1 MEKAKLEISKTKK
14 GEYVAS
20 LVFPNGKKQPV
31 PNLKLKDDSLNGK
44 EIEVE
49 REKGQIKKIY
59 YEGKEIYSETESK
72 KAQATKQ
79 SKDKIIEQSP
89 SQSTNIYSK
98 APYNF
103 IPLNEKVV
111 PAEEIPE
118 FDRYCTKRYCTEERI
133 ESRFTGY
140 IDIEIK
146 ALTPL
151 YIRDTLTEE
160 EYKEKL
166 RIEDENENKKKNK
179 QQKFINPDFF
189 SPGGLPRIPGSSLR
203 GMIRTLV
210 EIMSFGKFG
219 FFDDARLYY
228 RAVGDTSR
236 LGIDYRNKMVD
247 TSNNYFPKFK
257 AGILRAKGSNRYEI
271 LPSKVINGTQIYRI
285 NFDKRTG
292 IVDGTTEFRLS
303 DFEFKEIYFKPVTP
317 QNHTHYRIDRR
328 TNARIPYQLRYAKL
342 TSVSLTQNNSHPNRG
357 YIISSGHMDKKHMHW
372 VINEPDLSV
381 TPLNLDDDVV
391 KSYKN
396 DSQRNAPDILEKLKE
411 KQEIPCFYLVDQSG
425 KVISFGHT
433 GFFRLAYE
441 KTIGDHIPRELKS
454 PNITDIAEAIF
465 GNEKTHAGRV
475 FFEDAYLDGKPE
487 DALLETAVP
496 KILSNPKPTC
506 FQHYIEQKP
515 ENLENPPKNLA
526 HYNSENSIRG
536 YKLYWHRSG
545 LNYEAE
551 EISYDEKDFNKLLS
565 DFKKSK
571 DDFKGY
577 IIEEKN
583 NKIKIDLKNLP
594 QELKAIIIKSIGKYE
609 TQHTLLKPINKG
621 AVFRGRIRFENLSK
635 VELGALLFALD
646 LPDGLAHKLGMGKP
660 LGFGSV
666 KITPK
671 LYLSDRMKRYTDLF
685 AEWDGLNDETNR
697 ITEFKDEFEKYVLDK
712 LRNSGAI
719 QENINSLWNIE
730 RMQHLKAMLDF
741 NNKPNDL
748 ETDYLPLDEFKERK
762 VLPKPNEIKNK

>member
-14 GEYVAS
+14 GDYVAS
-20 LVFPNGKKQPV
+20 LVFPNGKRQPV

-44 EIEVE
+44 EVEVE

-59 YEGKEIYSETESK
+59 YGGKEIYPATESK

-79 SKDKIIEQSP
+79 SKNKIIEQSQ

-118 FDRYCTKRYCTEERI
+118 FDSYCTKRYCTEERI
-133 ESRFTGY
+133 EGRFTGY

-210 EIMSFGKFG
+210 EIMSFGKFM

-228 RAVGDTSR
+228 RGLADKCKNLR
-236 LGIDYRNKMVD
+236 DEYRNKIRGK
-247 TSNNYFPKFK
+247 S
-257 AGILRAKGSNRYEI
+257 AGILYKVGFEYFI
-271 LPSKVINGTQIYRI
+271 KPSKGFKQIFKSEAREIIEKNGYTY
-285 NFDKRTG
+285 G
-292 IVDGTTEFRLS
+292 
-303 DFEFKEIYFKPVTP
+303 EFKHYKVNNAYIVVSGPMQGKKRDWFIEFPDEKTDEIRVSPEDI
-317 QNHTHYRIDRR
+317 QN
-328 TNARIPYQLRYAKL
+328 
-342 TSVSLTQNNSHPNRG
+342 
-357 YIISSGHMDKKHMHW
+357 
-372 VINEPDLSV
+372 
-381 TPLNLDDDVV
+381 
-391 KSYKN
+391 YKN
-396 DSQRNAPDILEKLKE
+396 DKNRSDRVPDLLKLAKDE
-411 KQEIPCFYLVDQSG
+411 VPCFYIMYKDS
-425 KVISFGHT
+425 KEKDKIAFGHT

-441 KTIGDHIPRELKS
+441 KTIGDHIPSELKN
-454 PNITDIAEAIF
+454 PDITDLAEAIF

-487 DALLETAVP
+487 DALLETAIP

-506 FQHYIEQKP
+506 FQHYIEQNE
-515 ENLENPPKNLA
+515 ENLKDHPKNLA
-526 HYNSENSIRG
+526 HYNKENPIRG
-536 YKLYWHRSG
+536 YKLYWRRSD

-551 EISYDEKDFNKLLS
+551 EISFDEEEFNKLLS
-565 DFKKSK
+565 DFNKSK
-571 DDFKGY
+571 DDFNEY

-583 NKIKIDLKNLP
+583 NKVKINLKKLP
-594 QELKAIIIKSIGKYE
+594 NELKEIIIKSVGKYE

-660 LGFGSV
+660 LGLGSV

>member
-14 GEYVAS
+14 GDYVAS
-20 LVFPNGKKQPV
+20 LVFPNGKRQPV

-44 EIEVE
+44 EVEVE

-59 YEGKEIYSETESK
+59 YEGKEIYPATESK

-79 SKDKIIEQSP
+79 SKNKIIEQSP

-118 FDRYCTKRYCTEERI
+118 FDRYYTEN
-133 ESRFTGY
+133 RFTGY

-146 ALTPL
+146 ALTSL

-160 EYKEKL
+160 EYKQKLEKEK
-166 RIEDENENKKKNK
+166 RDETY
-179 QQKFINPDFF
+179 INPDFF

-210 EIMSFGKFG
+210 EIMSFGKFM

-228 RAVGDTSR
+228 RGLADKCKNLR
-236 LGIDYRNKMVD
+236 DEYRNKIRGK
-247 TSNNYFPKFK
+247 S
-257 AGILRAKGSNRYEI
+257 AGILYKVRFEYFIK
-271 LPSKVINGTQIYRI
+271 PSKGFKQISKDEARKIIEKNGYTY
-285 NFDKRTG
+285 G
-292 IVDGTTEFRLS
+292 
-303 DFEFKEIYFKPVTP
+303 EFKHYKVNNAYIVVSGPMQGKKRDWLIEFPDEKTDEIRVSPEDI
-317 QNHTHYRIDRR
+317 QN
-328 TNARIPYQLRYAKL
+328 
-342 TSVSLTQNNSHPNRG
+342 
-357 YIISSGHMDKKHMHW
+357 
-372 VINEPDLSV
+372 
-381 TPLNLDDDVV
+381 
-391 KSYKN
+391 YKN
-396 DSQRNAPDILEKLKE
+396 DKNRSDRVPDLLKLAKDE
-411 KQEIPCFYLVDQSG
+411 VPCFYIMYKDS
-425 KVISFGHT
+425 KEKDKIAFGHT

-441 KTIGDHIPRELKS
+441 KTIGDHIPSELKN
-454 PNITDIAEAIF
+454 PDITDLAEAIF

-487 DALLETAVP
+487 DFILPSAIP

-515 ENLENPPKNLA
+515 ENLENHPKNLA
-526 HYNSENSIRG
+526 HYNSENPIRG

-551 EISYDEKDFNKLLS
+551 EISFDEEDFNKLLS
-565 DFKKSK
+565 DFNKSK
-571 DDFKGY
+571 DDFNEY

-583 NKIKIDLKNLP
+583 NKVKINLKKLP
-594 QELKAIIIKSIGKYE
+594 NELKEIIIKSVGKYE

-660 LGFGSV
+660 LGLGSV

-730 RMQHLKAMLDF
+730 RMQHLKAMVDF

>member
-14 GEYVAS
+14 GDYVAS
-20 LVFPNGKKQPV
+20 LVFPNGKRQPV

-44 EIEVE
+44 EVEVE

-59 YEGKEIYSETESK
+59 YEGKEIYPATESK

-79 SKDKIIEQSP
+79 SKNKIIEQSP

-118 FDRYCTKRYCTEERI
+118 FDRYYTEN
-133 ESRFTGY
+133 RFTGY

-146 ALTPL
+146 TLTSL

-160 EYKEKL
+160 EYKQKLEKEK
-166 RIEDENENKKKNK
+166 RDETY
-179 QQKFINPDFF
+179 INPDFF

-210 EIMSFGKFG
+210 EIMSFGKFM

-228 RAVGDTSR
+228 RGLADKCKNLR
-236 LGIDYRNKMVD
+236 DEYRNKIRGK
-247 TSNNYFPKFK
+247 S
-257 AGILRAKGSNRYEI
+257 AGILYKVGFEYFI
-271 LPSKVINGTQIYRI
+271 KPSKGFKQIFKSEAREIIEKNGYTY
-285 NFDKRTG
+285 G
-292 IVDGTTEFRLS
+292 
-303 DFEFKEIYFKPVTP
+303 EFKHYKVNNAYIVVSGPMQGKKRDWLIEFPDEKTDEIRVSPEDI
-317 QNHTHYRIDRR
+317 QN
-328 TNARIPYQLRYAKL
+328 
-342 TSVSLTQNNSHPNRG
+342 
-357 YIISSGHMDKKHMHW
+357 
-372 VINEPDLSV
+372 
-381 TPLNLDDDVV
+381 
-391 KSYKN
+391 YKN
-396 DSQRNAPDILEKLKE
+396 DKNRSDRVPDLLKLAKDE
-411 KQEIPCFYLVDQSG
+411 VPCFYIVYKDS
-425 KVISFGHT
+425 KEKDKIAFGHT

-441 KTIGDHIPRELKS
+441 KTIGDHIPSELKN
-454 PNITDIAEAIF
+454 PDITDLAEAIF

-487 DALLETAVP
+487 DALLETAIP

-506 FQHYIEQKP
+506 FQHYIEQNE
-515 ENLENPPKNLA
+515 ENLKDHPKNLA
-526 HYNSENSIRG
+526 HYNKENPIRG

-551 EISYDEKDFNKLLS
+551 EISFDEEEFNKLLS
-565 DFKKSK
+565 DFNKSK
-571 DDFKGY
+571 DDFNEY

-583 NKIKIDLKNLP
+583 NKVKINLKKLP
-594 QELKAIIIKSIGKYE
+594 NELKEIIIKSVGKYE

-660 LGFGSV
+660 LGLGSV

>member
-14 GEYVAS
+14 GDYVAS
-20 LVFPNGKKQPV
+20 LVFPNGKRQPV

-44 EIEVE
+44 EVEVE

-59 YEGKEIYSETESK
+59 YEGKEIYPATESK

-79 SKDKIIEQSP
+79 SKNKIIEQSP

-118 FDRYCTKRYCTEERI
+118 FDKYCTKRYCTEERI
-133 ESRFTGY
+133 EGRFTGY

-210 EIMSFGKFG
+210 EIMSFGKFM

-228 RAVGDTSR
+228 RGLADKCKNLR
-236 LGIDYRNKMVD
+236 DEYRNKIRGK
-247 TSNNYFPKFK
+247 S
-257 AGILRAKGSNRYEI
+257 AGILYKVGFEYFI
-271 LPSKVINGTQIYRI
+271 KPSKGFKQIFKSEAREIIEKNGYTY
-285 NFDKRTG
+285 G
-292 IVDGTTEFRLS
+292 
-303 DFEFKEIYFKPVTP
+303 EFKHYKVNNAYIVVSGPMQGKKRDWLIEFPDEKTDEIRVSPEDI
-317 QNHTHYRIDRR
+317 QN
-328 TNARIPYQLRYAKL
+328 
-342 TSVSLTQNNSHPNRG
+342 
-357 YIISSGHMDKKHMHW
+357 
-372 VINEPDLSV
+372 
-381 TPLNLDDDVV
+381 
-391 KSYKN
+391 YKN
-396 DSQRNAPDILEKLKE
+396 DKNRSDRVPDLLKLAKDE
-411 KQEIPCFYLVDQSG
+411 VPCFYIMYKDS
-425 KVISFGHT
+425 KEKDKIAFGHT

-441 KTIGDHIPRELKS
+441 KTIGDHIPSELKN
-454 PNITDIAEAIF
+454 PDITDLAEAIF

-487 DALLETAVP
+487 DALLETAIP

-506 FQHYIEQKP
+506 FQHYIEQNE
-515 ENLENPPKNLA
+515 ENLKDHPKNLA
-526 HYNSENSIRG
+526 HYNKENPIRG

-551 EISYDEKDFNKLLS
+551 EISFDEEEFNKLLS
-565 DFKKSK
+565 DFNKSK
-571 DDFKGY
+571 DDFNEY

-583 NKIKIDLKNLP
+583 NKVKINLKKLP
-594 QELKAIIIKSIGKYE
+594 NELKEIIIKSVGKYE

-660 LGFGSV
+660 LGLGSV

>member
-1 MEKAKLEISKTKK
+1 LEKAKLEISKTKK
-14 GEYVAS
+14 GDYVAS
-20 LVFPNGKKQPV
+20 LVFPNGKRQPV

-44 EIEVE
+44 EVEVE

-59 YEGKEIYSETESK
+59 YGGKEIYPATESK

-79 SKDKIIEQSP
+79 SKNKIIEQSQ

-118 FDRYCTKRYCTEERI
+118 FDSYDAKN
-133 ESRFTGY
+133 RFTGY

-166 RIEDENENKKKNK
+166 RIEDENKKKNK

-210 EIMSFGKFG
+210 EIMSFGKFM

-228 RAVGDTSR
+228 RGLADKCKNLR
-236 LGIDYRNKMVD
+236 DEYRNKIRGK
-247 TSNNYFPKFK
+247 S
-257 AGILRAKGSNRYEI
+257 AGILYKVRFEYFIK
-271 LPSKVINGTQIYRI
+271 PSKGFKQISKNEAREIIEKNGYTY
-285 NFDKRTG
+285 
-292 IVDGTTEFRLS
+292 E
-303 DFEFKEIYFKPVTP
+303 EFKHYKINNAYIVVSGPMQGKKKDWLIEFPDEKTDEIHVSPEDI
-317 QNHTHYRIDRR
+317 QN
-328 TNARIPYQLRYAKL
+328 
-342 TSVSLTQNNSHPNRG
+342 
-357 YIISSGHMDKKHMHW
+357 
-372 VINEPDLSV
+372 
-381 TPLNLDDDVV
+381 
-391 KSYKN
+391 YKN
-396 DSQRNAPDILEKLKE
+396 DKNRSDRVPDLLKLAKDE
-411 KQEIPCFYLVDQSG
+411 VPCFYIMYKDS
-425 KVISFGHT
+425 KEKDKIAFGHT

-441 KTIGDHIPRELKS
+441 KTIGDHIPSELKN
-454 PNITDIAEAIF
+454 PDIMDIAEAIF
-465 GNEKTHAGRV
+465 GNEKTHAGRL

-487 DALLETAVP
+487 DALLETAIP

-506 FQHYIEQKP
+506 FQHYIEQNE
-515 ENLENPPKNLA
+515 ENLKDHPKNLA
-526 HYNSENSIRG
+526 HYNKENPIRG

-551 EISYDEKDFNKLLS
+551 EISFDEEDFNKLLS
-565 DFKKSK
+565 DFNKSK
-571 DDFKGY
+571 DDFNEY

-583 NKIKIDLKNLP
+583 NKIKINLKKLP
-594 QELKAIIIKSIGKYE
+594 NELKEIIIKSVGKYE

-621 AVFRGRIRFENLSK
+621 TVFRGRIRFENLSK

-660 LGFGSV
+660 LGLGSV

-671 LYLSDRMKRYTDLF
+671 LYLSNRMKRYTDLF

>member
-14 GEYVAS
+14 GDYVTS

-44 EIEVE
+44 EVEVD

-59 YEGKEIYSETESK
+59 YEGKEIYSATESK

-79 SKDKIIEQSP
+79 SKNKIIEQSP

-118 FDRYCTKRYCTEERI
+118 FDRYYDAKN
-133 ESRFTGY
+133 RFTGY

-166 RIEDENENKKKNK
+166 RIEDENKKKNK
-179 QQKFINPDFF
+179 QQKFISPDFF

-210 EIMSFGKFG
+210 EIMSFGKFM

-228 RAVGDTSR
+228 RGLADKCKNLR
-236 LGIDYRNKMVD
+236 DEYRNKIHGK
-247 TSNNYFPKFK
+247 S
-257 AGILRAKGSNRYEI
+257 AGILYKVGFEYFI
-271 LPSKVINGTQIYRI
+271 KPSKGFKQIFKSKAREIIEKNGYTY
-285 NFDKRTG
+285 
-292 IVDGTTEFRLS
+292 E
-303 DFEFKEIYFKPVTP
+303 EFKHYKINNAYIVVSGPMQGKKKDWLIEFPDEKTDEIHVSPEDI
-317 QNHTHYRIDRR
+317 QN
-328 TNARIPYQLRYAKL
+328 
-342 TSVSLTQNNSHPNRG
+342 
-357 YIISSGHMDKKHMHW
+357 
-372 VINEPDLSV
+372 
-381 TPLNLDDDVV
+381 
-391 KSYKN
+391 YKN
-396 DSQRNAPDILEKLKE
+396 DKNRSDRVPDLLKLAKD
-411 KQEIPCFYLVDQSG
+411 KVPCFYIMYKDSKG
-425 KVISFGHT
+425 KDKISFGHT

-441 KTIGDHIPRELKS
+441 KTIGDHIPSELKN
-454 PNITDIAEAIF
+454 PDITDLAEAIF

-487 DALLETAVP
+487 DFILPSAIP

-506 FQHYIEQKP
+506 FQHYIEQNE
-515 ENLENPPKNLA
+515 ENLKDHPKNLA
-526 HYNSENSIRG
+526 HYNSENPIRG

-551 EISYDEKDFNKLLS
+551 EISFNEEDFNKLLS

-571 DDFKGY
+571 DDFNEY

-583 NKIKIDLKNLP
+583 NKIKINLKKLP
-594 QELKAIIIKSIGKYE
+594 NELKEIIIKSIGKYE

-660 LGFGSV
+660 LGLGSV

-671 LYLSDRMKRYTDLF
+671 LYLSDRKRRYTDLF
-685 AEWDGLNDETNR
+685 AEWDGLNDETNK
-697 ITEFKDEFEKYVLDK
+697 ITDFKNAFERYVLDK
-712 LRNSGAI
+712 LRNSGVI
-719 QENINSLWNIE
+719 QKNTNSLWNIE
-730 RMQHLKAMLDF
+730 RMQQLKAMLDF
-741 NNKPNDL
+741 NNKPNDD

>member
-14 GEYVAS
+14 GDYVAS
-20 LVFPNGKKQPV
+20 LVFPNGKRQPV

-44 EIEVE
+44 EVEVE

-59 YEGKEIYSETESK
+59 YEGKEIYPATESK

-79 SKDKIIEQSP
+79 SKNKIIEQSP

-118 FDRYCTKRYCTEERI
+118 FDKYCTEN
-133 ESRFTGY
+133 RFTGY
-140 IDIEIK
+140 IDIKIK

-151 YIRDTLTEE
+151 NIRDTLTEG
-160 EYKEKL
+160 EYKQKLEKEK
-166 RIEDENENKKKNK
+166 RDETY
-179 QQKFINPDFF
+179 INPDFF

-210 EIMSFGKFG
+210 EIMSFGKFM

-228 RAVGDTSR
+228 RGLADKCKNLR
-236 LGIDYRNKMVD
+236 DEYRNKIRGK
-247 TSNNYFPKFK
+247 S
-257 AGILRAKGSNRYEI
+257 AGILYKVGFEYFI
-271 LPSKVINGTQIYRI
+271 KPSKGFKQIFKSEAREIIEKNGYTY
-285 NFDKRTG
+285 G
-292 IVDGTTEFRLS
+292 
-303 DFEFKEIYFKPVTP
+303 EFKHYKVNNAYIVVSGPMQGKKRDWLIEFPDEKTDEIRVSPEDI
-317 QNHTHYRIDRR
+317 QN
-328 TNARIPYQLRYAKL
+328 
-342 TSVSLTQNNSHPNRG
+342 
-357 YIISSGHMDKKHMHW
+357 
-372 VINEPDLSV
+372 
-381 TPLNLDDDVV
+381 
-391 KSYKN
+391 YKN
-396 DSQRNAPDILEKLKE
+396 DKNRSDRVPDLLKLAKDE
-411 KQEIPCFYLVDQSG
+411 VPCFYIMYKDS
-425 KVISFGHT
+425 KEKDKIAFGHT

-441 KTIGDHIPRELKS
+441 KTIGDHIPSELKN
-454 PNITDIAEAIF
+454 PDITDLAEAIF

-487 DALLETAVP
+487 DALLETAIP

-506 FQHYIEQKP
+506 FQHYIEQNE
-515 ENLENPPKNLA
+515 ENLKDHPKNLA
-526 HYNSENSIRG
+526 HYNKENPIRG

-551 EISYDEKDFNKLLS
+551 EISFDEEEFNKLLS
-565 DFKKSK
+565 DFNKSK
-571 DDFKGY
+571 DDFNEY

-583 NKIKIDLKNLP
+583 NKVKINLKKLP
-594 QELKAIIIKSIGKYE
+594 NELKEIIIKSVGKYE

-660 LGFGSV
+660 LGLGSV

>member
-14 GEYVAS
+14 GDYVAS
-20 LVFPNGKKQPV
+20 LVFPNGKRQPV

-44 EIEVE
+44 EVEVE

-59 YEGKEIYSETESK
+59 YGGKEIYPATESK

-79 SKDKIIEQSP
+79 SKNKIIEQSQ

-118 FDRYCTKRYCTEERI
+118 FDSYDAKN
-133 ESRFTGY
+133 RFTGY

-166 RIEDENENKKKNK
+166 RIEDENKKKNK

-210 EIMSFGKFG
+210 EIMSFGKFM

-228 RAVGDTSR
+228 RGLADKCKNLR
-236 LGIDYRNKMVD
+236 DEYRNKIRGK
-247 TSNNYFPKFK
+247 S
-257 AGILRAKGSNRYEI
+257 AGILYKVRFEYFIK
-271 LPSKVINGTQIYRI
+271 PSKGFKQISKNEAREIIEKNGYTY
-285 NFDKRTG
+285 
-292 IVDGTTEFRLS
+292 E
-303 DFEFKEIYFKPVTP
+303 EFKHYKINNAYIVVSGPMQGKKKDWLIEFPDEKTDEIHVSPEDI
-317 QNHTHYRIDRR
+317 QN
-328 TNARIPYQLRYAKL
+328 
-342 TSVSLTQNNSHPNRG
+342 
-357 YIISSGHMDKKHMHW
+357 
-372 VINEPDLSV
+372 
-381 TPLNLDDDVV
+381 
-391 KSYKN
+391 YKN
-396 DSQRNAPDILEKLKE
+396 DKNRSDRVPDLLKLAKDE
-411 KQEIPCFYLVDQSG
+411 VPCFYIMYKDS
-425 KVISFGHT
+425 KEKDKIAFGHT

-441 KTIGDHIPRELKS
+441 KTIGDHIPSELKN
-454 PNITDIAEAIF
+454 PDIMDIAEAIF
-465 GNEKTHAGRV
+465 GNEKTHAGRL

-487 DALLETAVP
+487 DALLETAIP

-506 FQHYIEQKP
+506 FQHYIEQNE
-515 ENLENPPKNLA
+515 ENLKDHPKNLA
-526 HYNSENSIRG
+526 HYNKENPIRG

-551 EISYDEKDFNKLLS
+551 EISFDEEDFNKLLS
-565 DFKKSK
+565 DFNKSK
-571 DDFKGY
+571 DDFNEY

-583 NKIKIDLKNLP
+583 NKIKINLKKLP
-594 QELKAIIIKSIGKYE
+594 NELKEIIIKSVGKYE

-621 AVFRGRIRFENLSK
+621 TVFRGRIRFENLSK

-660 LGFGSV
+660 LGLGSV

-671 LYLSDRMKRYTDLF
+671 LYLSNRMKRYTDLF

>member
-14 GEYVAS
+14 GDYVAS

-44 EIEVE
+44 EVEVE

-59 YEGKEIYSETESK
+59 YEGKVIYPATESK

-79 SKDKIIEQSP
+79 SKNKIIDQSP

-118 FDRYCTKRYCTEERI
+118 FDRYYTEN
-133 ESRFTGY
+133 RFTGY

-210 EIMSFGKFG
+210 EIMSFGKFM

-228 RAVGDTSR
+228 RGLADKCKNLR
-236 LGIDYRNKMVD
+236 DEYRSKIHGK
-247 TSNNYFPKFK
+247 S
-257 AGILRAKGSNRYEI
+257 AGILYKVGFEYFI
-271 LPSKVINGTQIYRI
+271 KPSKGFKQIFKSEAREIIEKNGYTY
-285 NFDKRTG
+285 
-292 IVDGTTEFRLS
+292 E
-303 DFEFKEIYFKPVTP
+303 EFKHYKINNAYIVVSGPMQGKKRDWLIEFPDEKIGAIHVSPEDI
-317 QNHTHYRIDRR
+317 QN
-328 TNARIPYQLRYAKL
+328 
-342 TSVSLTQNNSHPNRG
+342 
-357 YIISSGHMDKKHMHW
+357 
-372 VINEPDLSV
+372 
-381 TPLNLDDDVV
+381 
-391 KSYKN
+391 YKN
-396 DSQRNAPDILEKLKE
+396 DKNRSDRVPDLLKLAKDE
-411 KQEIPCFYLVDQSG
+411 VPCFYIMYKDS
-425 KVISFGHT
+425 KEKDKIAFGHT

-441 KTIGDHIPRELKS
+441 KTIGDHIPSELKN
-454 PNITDIAEAIF
+454 PDITDLAEAIF

-487 DALLETAVP
+487 DALLETAIP

-506 FQHYIEQKP
+506 FQHYLEQNE
-515 ENLENPPKNLA
+515 ENLKDHPKNLA
-526 HYNSENSIRG
+526 HYNKENPIRG

-551 EISYDEKDFNKLLS
+551 EISFDEEEFNKLLS
-565 DFKKSK
+565 DFNKRK
-571 DDFKGY
+571 DDFNEY

-583 NKIKIDLKNLP
+583 NKIKINLKKLP
-594 QELKAIIIKSIGKYE
+594 NELKEIIIKSVGKYE

-660 LGFGSV
+660 LGLGSV

-719 QENINSLWNIE
+719 QKNINSLWDIE
-730 RMQHLKAMLDF
+730 RMQHLKSMLDF
-741 NNKPNDL
+741 NNKPNDD